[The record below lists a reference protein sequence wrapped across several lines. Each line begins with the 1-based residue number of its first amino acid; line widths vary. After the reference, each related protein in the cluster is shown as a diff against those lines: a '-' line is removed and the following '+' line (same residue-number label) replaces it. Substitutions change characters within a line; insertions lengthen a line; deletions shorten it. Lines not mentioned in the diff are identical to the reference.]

1 MDLKEDNGYLHEE
14 RPSSPLWVLHQIS
27 EEAVRVASE
36 YLGSGNTSPVWT
48 GHRKGQSEVVN
59 QTHRRSTSLQNL
71 KSSLS
76 KAWRWGGSSQY
87 ENRRFSF
94 NPEVLANQKRQWY
107 RLQTQDRTKYKE
119 PSSLFEHF
127 LVTGLHPDTNL
138 EAVENVFA
146 RKKKWESEMASSG
159 AVDGKSSYNRE
170 PSPPS
175 LDPQI
180 LFKYPPGK
188 KLPMR
193 LKDLCAFTFP
203 GGVKARLMERTPS
216 LSDLNSLVYG
226 QEHLGRDDLAFI
238 FSLKAADSGTM
249 YGVCLQVPEIVQR
262 PPAILAYSSPLS
274 QPSFGGSRFLVSAP
288 RCYCL
293 LTRVPFFELHYEMLN
308 SIVAQ
313 ERLNRITQFVSE
325 ISLCDYSPS
334 PLRGPDQF
342 HENFDSPNRESHT
355 DWMSSA
361 IPVES
366 AVALT
371 AAAAGII
378 PDDGVPYVS
387 PKVVESPSSSG
398 SGSEISEF
406 SPVKEADLDG
416 RTSLQDSDDQC
427 SDISEG
433 RANGYGKI
441 YDNGANSP
449 ESTLLS
455 PSDNLKMERSNSSL
469 SLYSSV
475 RSMDEDYDCFSNQG
489 SDFSSDFMTMEWAKE
504 NKNDLLQIV
513 CAYGAMPI
521 PEQGSEMVF
530 QPLEHLQAIQYTR
543 PSLSDLHSAVSF
555 LDTDVQDPIK
565 SAEVNARLAAAEE
578 AVELSIWATATL
590 CRALSLDSILALL
603 TGVLLEKQVI
613 VVCCNLGILSAVVLS
628 VIPMISPFE
637 WQSLLLPIL
646 PAKMIDFLDAPVP
659 YIIGIQNKPEDVKM
673 KTSNLVHVNVEKDQV
688 KMCSLP
694 VLPRR
699 KELYSELRPIHAAMA
714 CQHKVAERH
723 PVYKCNEEQ
732 ALAATQFVDV
742 MKRYMESLCADFRSY
757 SITSVQSNN
766 DRVSLLL
773 KDSFIDSF
781 PSRDRSFIKLFVDTQ
796 MFSVLSDSRLTTFE
810 HEKS

>member
-1 MDLKEDNGYLHEE
+1 MELKEDGYLHEE

-36 YLGSGNTSPVWT
+36 YLGSGNASPVWT
-48 GHRKGQSEVVN
+48 GHKQNPSEVIN
-59 QTHRRSTSLQNL
+59 QTHRRSSSLQNL

-76 KAWRWGGSSQY
+76 KAWRWGGNSQY
-87 ENRRFSF
+87 ENRRFNF

-107 RLQTQDRTKYKE
+107 QLQTQDRTKYKE
-119 PSSLFEHF
+119 PCSLFEHF

-138 EAVENVFA
+138 EAVEDTFA
-146 RKKKWESEMASSG
+146 RKKRWESEIARSG
-159 AVDGKSSYNRE
+159 AVDGRSSYNRE
-170 PSPPS
+170 PSPPA

-226 QEHLGRDDLAFI
+226 QEHLGRDDLAFV
-238 FSLKAADSGTM
+238 FSVKAADSGTM

-262 PPAILAYSSPLS
+262 PPAFLAYSSPLS

-288 RCYCL
+288 RSYCL

-334 PLRGPDQF
+334 PSRGQDQF

-361 IPVES
+361 IPVDS

-378 PDDGVPYVS
+378 PDEGVPYVS
-387 PKVVESPSSSG
+387 PKIVESPSSSD
-398 SGSEISEF
+398 SISEISEF
-406 SPVKEADLDG
+406 SPTKEADMDG
-416 RTSLQDSDDQC
+416 RTSPQDSDDQS
-427 SDISEG
+427 SDVSEG
-433 RANGYGKI
+433 RANGLGKL
-441 YDNGANSP
+441 YENGSNSP
-449 ESTLLS
+449 E
-455 PSDNLKMERSNSSL
+455 DNLKMERSSSSL

-475 RSMDEDYDCFSNQG
+475 KSIDEDYDCFSNQG
-489 SDFSSDFMTMEWAKE
+489 SDFSGDFMTMEWAKD
-504 NKNDLLQIV
+504 NKHDLLQIV

-521 PEQGSEMVF
+521 PERGSEMVF

-543 PSLSDLHSAVSF
+543 PSLSDLDSTVSY
-555 LDTDVQDPIK
+555 LDTDVHDPIK

-578 AVELSIWATATL
+578 AVELSVWTIATL

-613 VVCCNLGILSAVVLS
+613 VVCPNLGILSAVVLS

-673 KTSNLVHVNVEKDQV
+673 KTSNLVHVNVGNDQV

-694 VLPRR
+694 ALPRR
-699 KELYSELRPIHAAMA
+699 KELYSELRPIHAVMA
-714 CQHKVAERH
+714 SQYRVAERH
-723 PVYKCNEEQ
+723 PVYKCNEVQ
-732 ALAATQFVDV
+732 ALAATQFIDV

-781 PSRDRSFIKLFVDTQ
+781 PNRDRPFIKLFVDTQ